1 MFLRQCQTRNILD
14 GASIRRPSDPKT
26 DTSIKLQYTY
36 FIAQLNLVFPEEA
49 KKENNSWSK
58 FLNDSCSS
66 FNFGSISKLRI
77 QPECSISGWMTNKL
91 SFARISDVRR
101 DPPSAHRLRR
111 GQLGREDQP
120 VRKAISP
127 FHAYTASGDRSFH
140 ERIILLYLHW
150 SSQVAISRGCSP
162 IFGSNVF
169 KKFKLSNAQA
179 TDDVGAATSYG
190 LSSTKASQTIL
201 GVGAAGTKSSGAIS
215 TVHNSAIGT
224 TNQQMSMVQR
234 IKRDDTN
241 ANTDLQAVSGDNSEG
256 NMGSTG
262 VQAGPVATSI
272 SLGALLLDGGNSYS
286 TVNAGSA
293 AAHAVARKVKIKFK
307 VELKLKLILIIK
319 LRFKLK

>member
-1 MFLRQCQTRNILD
+1 MISSTLLQSAVFLL
-14 GASIRRPSDPKT
+14 
-26 DTSIKLQYTY
+26 
-36 FIAQLNLVFPEEA
+36 
-49 KKENNSWSK
+49 
-58 FLNDSCSS
+58 
-66 FNFGSISKLRI
+66 ISK
-77 QPECSISGWMTNKL
+77 IS
-91 SFARISDVRR
+91 ASDVQA
-101 DPPSAHRLRR
+101 PEAFTNLT
-111 GQLGREDQP
+111 
-120 VRKAISP
+120 
-127 FHAYTASGDRSFH
+127 HAYASTGTGDAVASVASQGGLNGI
-140 ERIILLYLHW
+140 ELG
-150 SSQVAISRGCSP
+150 SSG
-162 IFGSNVF
+162 
-169 KKFKLSNAQA
+169 AQA

-215 TVHNSAIGT
+215 AVHNSAIGT

-293 AAHAVARKVKIKFK
+293 AAHAGDSDATYTFSNSDLAVDNKSK
-307 VELKLKLILIIK
+307 
-319 LRFKLK
+319 